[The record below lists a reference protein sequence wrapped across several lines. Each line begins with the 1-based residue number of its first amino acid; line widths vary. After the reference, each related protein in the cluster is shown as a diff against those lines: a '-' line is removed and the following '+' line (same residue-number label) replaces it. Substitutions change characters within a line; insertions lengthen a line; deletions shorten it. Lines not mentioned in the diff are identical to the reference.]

1 MSTLKNEL
9 IGSWRLLSYIEI
21 PLSGGDS
28 YFPLGKSPKGLL
40 LYSHDGFM
48 SLQLSASEE
57 IRDMEVAEEE
67 NNERNLQGYMAF
79 SGKYTVDNHCAQ
91 VNCFIDTSSFSLWEG
106 TKQVR
111 KVNFEGDVLFQKT
124 VDPIMSNGRL
134 VHGYMTW
141 KRMDK
146 EGEDDL
152 LLTEQV
158 VHFEV

>member
-1 MSTLKNEL
+1 MSALKNEL

-21 PLSGGDS
+21 PLRGGDS

-40 LYSHDGFM
+40 LYGQDGFM

-57 IRDMEVAEEE
+57 ISRVEDK
-67 NNERNLQGYMAF
+67 NNVRSLHGYMAF
-79 SGKYTVDNHCAQ
+79 SGKYTVDHNYAH
-91 VNCFIDTSSFSLWEG
+91 VTCFIDTSSFPLWEG

-111 KVNFEGDVLFQKT
+111 KVDFEGDVLFQKT
-124 VDPIMSNGRL
+124 VEPIMSDGQL

-146 EGEDDL
+146 ETEEDL